1 MFTSKSKSLLVVA
14 ALAATLPAAAAT
26 FTFSAVLS
34 GANEAPP
41 NASTATGNTL
51 VTFDDSNSSVTV
63 GVTFA
68 GLSSVATAAHIHCCS
83 GPGANS
89 GVALAMT
96 GFPSSTGT
104 TYNAVLSVFSG
115 ANTFASVLVGAQAGL
130 AYVNV
135 HNGALFPG
143 GELRG
148 NLMPIPEAST
158 YAMMLAGLAAVGAL
172 ARRRQSQG

>member
-1 MFTSKSKSLLVVA
+1 MFISTSKSLLVVA

-34 GANEAPP
+34 GANEFPA
-41 NASTATGNTL
+41 NASTATGNTV
-51 VTFDDSNSSVTV
+51 VTFDDALSTVTV

-68 GLSSVATAAHIHCCS
+68 GLSSAASAAHIHCCS
-83 GPGANS
+83 APGANS
-89 GVALAMT
+89 GVAMAMI

-104 TYNAVLSVFSG
+104 TYNAVLTVFNG
-115 ANTFASVLVGAQAGL
+115 ANTFASVLAGAQAGL
-130 AYVNV
+130 TYVNV
-135 HNGALFPG
+135 HNATFPG

-158 YAMMLAGLAAVGAL
+158 YAMMLAGLAAFGAL
-172 ARRRQSQG
+172 ARRRQSRG